1 MKNPRKIDL
10 IVVHCSASRVNQDF
24 PIEALEACHKARGLR
39 SIGYHYYI
47 TKDGVVYPCRPE
59 SEEGA
64 HARHYNAHS
73 IGICYEGGLD
83 EKGKPADTR
92 TPAQKDSLEDLLY
105 SLALDYPDAEI
116 LGHRDLPWVRKIST
130 TGRNVSTKHTTT
142 MLFFICHIHIPG
154 SFFLFLIKCEYF
166 CRRFTG
172 GVLKFKQEKSS
183 ITGKTNLQT

>member
-1 MKNPRKIDL
+1 MKNQRKIDL
-10 IVVHCSASRVNQDF
+10 IVVHCSATRINQDF
-24 PIEALEACHKARGLR
+24 PVEALEACHKARGFH

-92 TPAQKDSLEDLLY
+92 TPAQKASLEDLLY
-105 SLALDYPDAEI
+105 SLVLDYPDAEI
-116 LGHRDLPWVRKIST
+116 LGHRDLRKHPTPMTIQLHPQCLL
-130 TGRNVSTKHTTT
+130 GIQGILRNWT
-142 MLFFICHIHIPG
+142 
-154 SFFLFLIKCEYF
+154 FLI
-166 CRRFTG
+166 
-172 GVLKFKQEKSS
+172 FKQV
-183 ITGKTNLQT
+183 